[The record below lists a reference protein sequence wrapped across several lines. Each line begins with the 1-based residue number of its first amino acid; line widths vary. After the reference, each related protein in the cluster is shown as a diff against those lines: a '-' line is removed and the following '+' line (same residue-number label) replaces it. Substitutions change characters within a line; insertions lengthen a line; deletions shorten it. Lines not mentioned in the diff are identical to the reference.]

1 MLSCTAF
8 PGHSDKR
15 MANAAPAKPRGRIA
29 RTLERVRRPNRE
41 HVEKLKERVP
51 FWFVAL
57 VLFGFALLQ
66 IALNPFGFSDLTQR
80 YAQDVSNLLITGP
93 YLYPTTGR
101 DQVTVVLVDEP
112 SLYNLQMPWPWNYSA
127 HARALDA
134 IRAYKP
140 KAVIVD
146 FLFVDQRP
154 DDSINE
160 LVDEIARYR
169 QDHIPI
175 YFEAGIKLPYGEVPL
190 RPEIANTGVPVIDPT
205 IDVYDGVVRQYPAT
219 GACFGSRG
227 VVAGGCP
234 SLALRV
240 FKDIYPQYPMA
251 AINGEM
257 ELVWGTDT
265 APTNFKLNLDKMGKP
280 QPCTQPAGFALR
292 IWRAFFDKKTA
303 MARCPYTAWVPVQGL
318 MMGLDDKD
326 QAALLPGHIVI
337 YGGALEGAQDTSY
350 TPVNG
355 QQANVFAHAMAID
368 NLITF
373 KGRPY
378 QNTMTVAGYTMSN
391 EPAQVMAIIPV
402 ILILSFMHMRR
413 IRARRKGAH
422 VERSAFAEWFLDK
435 GVENL
440 WHWLAFFLALGI
452 GLLLAMW
459 VGLSVA
465 NWVEDVF
472 ISVELAA
479 MLLIGLPDS
488 FWGYLHHVAGGDPD
502 GGGFREK
509 TA

>member
-1 MLSCTAF
+1 
-8 PGHSDKR
+8 
-15 MANAAPAKPRGRIA
+15 MANTAPAKPRGRIA
-29 RTLERVRRPNRE
+29 RTIERVRRPNRE

-80 YAQDVSNLLITGP
+80 YAQDISNLLVTGP

-101 DQVTVVLVDEP
+101 EQVTVALVDEP
-112 SLYNLQMPWPWNYSA
+112 TLHTMQMPWPWNYGA

-146 FLFVDQRP
+146 FLFVDSRP
-154 DDSINE
+154 DDTLKDLI
-160 LVDEIARYR
+160 DEIGRYK
-169 QDHIPI
+169 QDGIPI
-175 YFEAGIKLPYGEVPL
+175 YFEGGTNLPYGEVPL
-190 RPEIANTGVPVIDPT
+190 RSELAHTGVPIVDPT
-205 IDVYDGVVRQYPAT
+205 IDVYDGVVRQYPTT
-219 GACFGSRG
+219 GMCFDRNGISG
-227 VVAGGCP
+227 EGCP

-240 FKDIYPQYPMA
+240 FRDLYPQYPLSPLK
-251 AINGEM
+251 GKM
-257 ELVWGTDT
+257 ELVWGTQT
-265 APTNFKLNLDKMGKP
+265 APINEKLNHDAFGKR
-280 QPCTQPAGFALR
+280 QLCIEPAGFLLR
-292 IWRAFFDKKTA
+292 TYRAFFDKHTA
-303 MARCPYTAWVPVQGL
+303 LTHCPYNALVPLDGL
-318 MMGLDDKD
+318 LMGLDDED
-326 QAALLPGHIVI
+326 QAKLIPGHVVI
-337 YGGALEGAQDTSY
+337 YGGSLEGAQDTSY

-355 QQANVFAHAMAID
+355 LQANVFVHAMALD

-373 KGRPY
+373 QGKPE
-378 QNTMTVAGYTMSN
+378 QNVMTVAGITIGN
-391 EPAQVMAIIPV
+391 EPAQVLAIIPV

-413 IRARRKGAH
+413 IRARRRKGH

-459 VGLSVA
+459 AGLSVA

-488 FWGYLHHVAGGDPD
+488 FWGYLHHVAGGDPGGD
-502 GGGFREK
+502 GLKEK
-509 TA
+509 AA